1 MNNNKSLTVEE
12 IFNLAVQSHQEGKTD
27 IAQDLYNQVLKI
39 NPSHSQVLNNLAIIF
54 TNLKEYQKAIDCYEK
69 AIKINPNYADVHNN
83 LGVVF
88 KGLRNDQ
95 KAKECYE
102 KAIELNPNFVNA
114 HYNLGLVFKELREHQ
129 KAKKSFKKVIE
140 LNPNHVDAN
149 NNLGSIFT
157 DFKEY
162 QKAKKCFEK
171 AIEINPDYSSAHN
184 NLGAVFQKS
193 GEDKKAKECFEKA
206 IEINPDY
213 SSAHNNLGAV
223 FQKSGEDKKAKE
235 CYEKAIKINPGYAL
249 AHDNLKTMLNR
260 QILLSKIEK
269 AKKSQN
275 RNIISFKKKIHKKL
289 FGSDLKLN
297 SNPFISHRKVEE
309 ELINIIYQLN
319 YKYLNKTN
327 NTFYGNGRHSSNFQL
342 FENNYPI
349 LKKMEDELI
358 IIMEQAVKSD
368 IFIMDSF
375 FNVLSNGGGSN
386 WHCHTGG
393 WDDVHNLNKQK
404 YSLTYHIA
412 IGDQKSNEPGIL
424 KFKDPEEE
432 ILPSKGMVMIF
443 PASRSHSAVYNGK
456 VDRVMIGVNF
466 YSII

>member
-1 MNNNKSLTVEE
+1 MNKNKDLKIEE
-12 IFNLAVQSHQEGKTD
+12 TFNLAVKNHQEGKLD
-27 IAQDLYNQVLKI
+27 IAQELYNQTLKI
-39 NPSHSQVLNNLAIIF
+39 NPGHSQALNNLAVIF
-54 TNLKEYQKAIDCYEK
+54 TNLKEYQKAKDCYKK
-69 AIKINPNYADVHNN
+69 AIESDPNYADAHNN

-88 KGLRNDQ
+88 KDLGENQ
-95 KAKECYE
+95 KAKDCYI
-102 KAIELNPNFVNA
+102 KAIELNPNYVNA
-114 HYNLGLVFKELREHQ
+114 YYNIGLVCKELGEHQ
-129 KAKKSFKKVIE
+129 KAKECFEKVIE

-149 NNLGSIFT
+149 NNLGNIFT

-184 NLGAVFQKS
+184 NLGAVFQKL
-193 GEDKKAKECFEKA
+193 GEDKKAK
-206 IEINPDY
+206 D
-213 SSAHNNLGAV
+213 
-223 FQKSGEDKKAKE
+223 

-275 RNIISFKKKIHKKL
+275 RNTISFKKKIHKKL

-327 NTFYGNGRHSSNFQL
+327 NTFYGNGRHSSNFRL
-342 FENNYPI
+342 FENNYSI
-349 LKKMEDELI
+349 LKKMEDDLI
-358 IIMEQAVKSD
+358 TIMEQAVKSD

-386 WHCHTGG
+386 WHNHTGA

-424 KFKDPEEE
+424 KFKDPQEE

-443 PASRSHSAVYNGK
+443 TASRSHSAFYNGK

-466 YSII
+466 YSLI

>member
-1 MNNNKSLTVEE
+1 MDTTKDT
-12 IFNLAVQSHQEGKTD
+12 FNLAIKNHQEGRLD
-27 IAQDLYNQVLKI
+27 VAQELYNKVLKI
-39 NPSHSQVLNNLAIIF
+39 DPNFLNAHNNLGAIF
-54 TNLKEYQKAIDCYEK
+54 KSSGEYQKAKDCFQKAIEINPNHIESHNNLGVIFKELGENEKAKGCYEKAIEINPNYADAYYNLGIIFQGLREIQKAKDCYEK
-69 AIKINPNYADVHNN
+69 AIEINPNYANAHYN
-83 LGVVF
+83 LGNTF
-88 KGLRNDQ
+88 KELGENQ

-102 KAIELNPNFVNA
+102 KAIELNPNYSSA
-114 HYNLGLVFKELREHQ
+114 HYNLGNLFKELREIQ
-129 KAKKSFKKVIE
+129 KAK
-140 LNPNHVDAN
+140 DC
-149 NNLGSIFT
+149 
-157 DFKEY
+157 Y
-162 QKAKKCFEK
+162 EK
-171 AIEINPDYSSAHN
+171 AIEINPNYTYAHN
-184 NLGAVFQKS
+184 NLGTIFQEL
-193 GEDKKAKECFEKA
+193 GENQKAKECFEKA
-206 IEINPDY
+206 IKLNPDHP
-213 SSAHNNLGAV
+213 SAHNNLG
-223 FQKSGEDKKAKE
+223 F
-235 CYEKAIKINPGYAL
+235 L
-249 AHDNLKTMLNR
+249 LKHKR
-260 QILLSKIEK
+260 LLSKIEQ

-275 RNIISFKKKIHKKL
+275 RNTISFKKKIHKKL

-319 YKYLNKTN
+319 YKHLNKTN
-327 NTFYGNGRHSSNFQL
+327 NTFYGNGRHSSNFHL
-342 FENNYPI
+342 FENDYSI
-349 LKKMEDELI
+349 LKKTEDDLI

-386 WHCHTGG
+386 WHCHTVE

-443 PASRSHSAVYNGK
+443 PASRKHSAVYNGK

-466 YSII
+466 YSLI